1 MTLQEQATSCW
12 ERVVPPK
19 TQRIETGPSHELG
32 LTGLC
37 TQNPCHVYRNVCIHG
52 LSLEGKTKTW
62 LDKGLTTQFLKYH
75 FSLAQ

>member
-1 MTLQEQATSCW
+1 MTLQERVTSCW
-12 ERVVPPK
+12 ERV
-19 TQRIETGPSHELG
+19 TQRIETGQSHELG

-37 TQNPCHVYRNVCIHG
+37 IHNTCHVYRNVYIHG

-62 LDKGLTTQFLKYH
+62 LDKGLTTKYHH